1 MRREKTTTTISGGD
15 NMPDV
20 LCIIND
26 IMRSQ
31 IVQDAGEA
39 GMFLGFDRL
48 FR

>member
-1 MRREKTTTTISGGD
+1 
-15 NMPDV
+15 MPDV

-39 GMFLGFDRL
+39 GMFWDLTDYLDDYPNLKENIEPF
-48 FR
+48 